1 MWRHNNRTHARL
13 VISASAEF
21 SIVQRIQIDSG
32 TIERATC
39 TTDGDRMRRLFTCVL
54 LSLAL
59 PAAAQT
65 PDWQLISQSG
75 NRGQVINWYVD
86 ASSIVRTDDYLRA
99 VLRTSW
105 SAPQYGPDQTAY
117 QSSTYLNYFDCGKR
131 MIAYTGNT
139 YYRNIEPVGLPVH
152 EEPELPLA
160 QLMFQEVTPGSAG
173 ETRLDFVCKFRS
185 KQFMT

>member
-1 MWRHNNRTHARL
+1 MSQL
-13 VISASAEF
+13 F
-21 SIVQRIQIDSG
+21 S
-32 TIERATC
+32 
-39 TTDGDRMRRLFTCVL
+39 CVL

-75 NRGQVINWYVD
+75 NREQVINWYVD
-86 ASSIVRTDDYLRA
+86 ASSIVRADDYLRA

-131 MIAYTGNT
+131 TIAYTGNT

-160 QLMFQEVTPGSAG
+160 QLVFQEVTPGSAG
-173 ETRLDFVCKFRS
+173 ETRLDFVCKFRG

>member
-1 MWRHNNRTHARL
+1 M
-13 VISASAEF
+13 S
-21 SIVQRIQIDSG
+21 Q
-32 TIERATC
+32 
-39 TTDGDRMRRLFTCVL
+39 LFTCVL

-75 NRGQVINWYVD
+75 NSGQVINWYVD
-86 ASSIVRTDDYLRA
+86 ARSIVRTDDYLRA

-160 QLMFQEVTPGSAG
+160 QLVFQEVTPGSAG
-173 ETRLDFVCKFRS
+173 ETRLDFVCKFRG

>member
-1 MWRHNNRTHARL
+1 MGRFL
-13 VISASAEF
+13 S
-21 SIVQRIQIDSG
+21 
-32 TIERATC
+32 
-39 TTDGDRMRRLFTCVL
+39 CVL
-54 LSLAL
+54 LAL
-59 PAAAQT
+59 SVPAAAQA
-65 PDWQLISQSG
+65 PDWQLISQSRS
-75 NRGQVINWYVD
+75 NDQLVYWYVD
-86 ASSIVRTDDYLRA
+86 ASSIVRTDEYLRA
-99 VLRTSW
+99 LLRTSW

-152 EEPELPLA
+152 EEPEQPLA
-160 QLMFQEVTPGSAG
+160 QLTFQAVTPGSAG

>member
-1 MWRHNNRTHARL
+1 M
-13 VISASAEF
+13 
-21 SIVQRIQIDSG
+21 
-32 TIERATC
+32 
-39 TTDGDRMRRLFTCVL
+39 
-54 LSLAL
+54 LAL
-59 PAAAQT
+59 SVPAAAQA
-65 PDWQLISQSG
+65 PDWQLISQSRS
-75 NRGQVINWYVD
+75 NDQLVYWYVD
-86 ASSIVRTDDYLRA
+86 ASSIVRTDEYLRA
-99 VLRTSW
+99 LLRTSW

-152 EEPELPLA
+152 EEPEQPLA
-160 QLMFQEVTPGSAG
+160 QLTFQAVTPGSAG

>member
-1 MWRHNNRTHARL
+1 MGRFL
-13 VISASAEF
+13 S
-21 SIVQRIQIDSG
+21 
-32 TIERATC
+32 
-39 TTDGDRMRRLFTCVL
+39 CVL
-54 LSLAL
+54 LTLGL
-59 PAAAQT
+59 PAAAQV
-65 PDWQLISQSG
+65 PDWQLISQSRSD
-75 NRGQVINWYVD
+75 NQLVNWYVD
-86 ASSIVRTDDYLRA
+86 ASSIVRTDEYLRA
-99 VLRTSW
+99 MLRTSW

-152 EEPELPLA
+152 EEPEQPLD
-160 QLMFQEVTPGSAG
+160 QLTFQAVTPGSAG

>member
-1 MWRHNNRTHARL
+1 MGRL
-13 VISASAEF
+13 LSY
-21 SIVQRIQIDSG
+21 
-32 TIERATC
+32 
-39 TTDGDRMRRLFTCVL
+39 VL
-54 LSLAL
+54 LALSL

-65 PDWQLISQSG
+65 PDWQLISQSRS
-75 NRGQVINWYVD
+75 NNQLVYWYVD
-86 ASSIVRTDDYLRA
+86 ASSIVRTDEYLRA
-99 VLRTSW
+99 LLRTSW

-152 EEPELPLA
+152 EEPEQPLA
-160 QLMFQEVTPGSAG
+160 QLTFQAVTPGSAG

>member
-160 QLMFQEVTPGSAG
+160 QLIFQEVTPGSAG

>member
-1 MWRHNNRTHARL
+1 M
-13 VISASAEF
+13 S
-21 SIVQRIQIDSG
+21 Q
-32 TIERATC
+32 
-39 TTDGDRMRRLFTCVL
+39 LFTCVL

-86 ASSIVRTDDYLRA
+86 ARSIVRTDDYLRA

-160 QLMFQEVTPGSAG
+160 QLVFQEVTPGSAG
-173 ETRLDFVCKFRS
+173 ETRLDFVCKFRG

>member
-1 MWRHNNRTHARL
+1 MCRL
-13 VISASAEF
+13 LSY
-21 SIVQRIQIDSG
+21 
-32 TIERATC
+32 
-39 TTDGDRMRRLFTCVL
+39 VL
-54 LSLAL
+54 LALSL
-59 PAAAQT
+59 PAAAQA
-65 PDWQLISQSG
+65 PDWQLISQSRS
-75 NRGQVINWYVD
+75 NDQLVYWYVD
-86 ASSIVRTDDYLRA
+86 ASSIVRTDEYLRA
-99 VLRTSW
+99 LLRTSW

-152 EEPELPLA
+152 EEPEQPLA
-160 QLMFQEVTPGSAG
+160 QLTFQAVTPGSAG

>member
-1 MWRHNNRTHARL
+1 MLFR
-13 VISASAEF
+13 SAQA
-21 SIVQRIQIDSG
+21 
-32 TIERATC
+32 
-39 TTDGDRMRRLFTCVL
+39 
-54 LSLAL
+54 
-59 PAAAQT
+59 
-65 PDWQLISQSG
+65 PDWQLISQSRS
-75 NRGQVINWYVD
+75 NDQLVYWYVD
-86 ASSIVRTDDYLRA
+86 ASSIVRTDEYLRA
-99 VLRTSW
+99 LLRTSW

-152 EEPELPLA
+152 EEPEQPLA
-160 QLMFQEVTPGSAG
+160 QLTFQAVTPGSAG

>member
-1 MWRHNNRTHARL
+1 
-13 VISASAEF
+13 
-21 SIVQRIQIDSG
+21 
-32 TIERATC
+32 
-39 TTDGDRMRRLFTCVL
+39 
-54 LSLAL
+54 
-59 PAAAQT
+59 
-65 PDWQLISQSG
+65 
-75 NRGQVINWYVD
+75 VINWYVD

-160 QLMFQEVTPGSAG
+160 QLVFQEVTPGSAG
-173 ETRLDFVCKFRS
+173 ETRLDFVCKFRG

>member
-1 MWRHNNRTHARL
+1 MGRFL
-13 VISASAEF
+13 S
-21 SIVQRIQIDSG
+21 
-32 TIERATC
+32 
-39 TTDGDRMRRLFTCVL
+39 CVL
-54 LSLAL
+54 LTLSL
-59 PAAAQT
+59 PAAAQA
-65 PDWQLISQSG
+65 PDWQLISQSRS
-75 NRGQVINWYVD
+75 NDQLVYWYVD
-86 ASSIVRTDDYLRA
+86 ASSIVRTDEYLRA
-99 VLRTSW
+99 LLRTSW

-152 EEPELPLA
+152 EEPEQPLA
-160 QLMFQEVTPGSAG
+160 QLTFQAVTPGSAG

>member
-1 MWRHNNRTHARL
+1 MSQL
-13 VISASAEF
+13 F
-21 SIVQRIQIDSG
+21 S
-32 TIERATC
+32 
-39 TTDGDRMRRLFTCVL
+39 CVL

-75 NRGQVINWYVD
+75 NREQVINWYVD

-160 QLMFQEVTPGSAG
+160 QLVFQEVTPGSAG
-173 ETRLDFVCKFRS
+173 ETRLDFVCKFRG